1 MRGNF
6 TRVFLL
12 TRLDVRRSEATW
24 YKCKEHVDNAK
35 QNIIYRRNARQYL
48 NLLHLAAHKVPA
60 SPLSLILGLSI
71 RDTTPSE
78 PVMPV
83 LTSGQTRFD
92 DAIIRTEMRSVLS
105 LATTLDEISVL
116 IYDGLQFGNAKL
128 LNCQPPRQE

>member
-1 MRGNF
+1 M
-6 TRVFLL
+6 
-12 TRLDVRRSEATW
+12 
-24 YKCKEHVDNAK
+24 
-35 QNIIYRRNARQYL
+35 
-48 NLLHLAAHKVPA
+48 
-60 SPLSLILGLSI
+60 
-71 RDTTPSE
+71 TPSK
-78 PVMPV
+78 PVIPV